1 MAQLERAFYDKGK
14 DKGLER
20 IFINELN
27 DCINQKVL
35 LSGWVH
41 KITDLSH
48 VVFIKLRDKSG
59 VIQLVCEKEQ
69 IEDLRLENA
78 VEVVGKL
85 CSNEK
90 APGKIE
96 VLVEKFE
103 ILGST
108 YYDKL
113 PFEINSFK
121 NKAALETQL
130 DHRTIAL
137 RRPEIRAIFKIQSE
151 IETAFRDYLKEKHFE
166 QIHTAK
172 IIDSST
178 EGGSEMFTIN
188 YFDRR
193 SFLAQSPQ
201 FYKQMM
207 VGAGFERVFEIG
219 HAYRAE
225 LHNTWRHL
233 NEYVSLDVEMGFI
246 KDEFELMD
254 LEEGFINYLFNHLN
268 KVCKKE
274 LEMYKIDLPNEVF
287 IPRITL
293 QEAHAILLDK
303 YNKKSPI
310 GNIDA
315 EGEVLISK
323 YVKEKYNCDFVFLT
337 KYPVS
342 KRPMYTMTDDE
353 NKELTKSFDLIYD
366 GLEITT
372 GGQRINDYEML
383 KENIIKFGLNP
394 EEFDFYLETFKYG
407 MPPHGGFA
415 IGLERLTMKILKLTN
430 IREATLIPR
439 DMKRLT
445 P

>member
-1 MAQLERAFYDKGK
+1 MAHLERM
-14 DKGLER
+14 
-20 IFINELN
+20 FINELN
-27 DCINQKVL
+27 DCINQIVL
-35 LSGWVH
+35 LRGWIY
-41 KITDLSH
+41 KITDLSY
-48 VVFIKLRDKSG
+48 VVFVKLRDKSG
-59 VIQLVCEKEQ
+59 VIQLVCKKEQ
-69 IEDLRLENA
+69 VKNLRLENA
-78 VEVVGKL
+78 VEVIGTV
-85 CSNEK
+85 CSDEK

-96 VLVEKFE
+96 IIAEE
-103 ILGST
+103 IKVVGNT

-113 PFEINSFK
+113 PFEINSIK

-130 DHRTIAL
+130 DHRTISL
-137 RRPEIRAIFKIQSE
+137 RRPEIRAIFKVQSE
-151 IETAFRDYLKEKHFE
+151 IETAFRDYLKERNFE

-178 EGGSEMFTIN
+178 EGGSEMFTVN
-188 YFDRR
+188 YFDKR

-246 KDEFELMD
+246 KDEYELMD
-254 LEEGFINYLFNHLN
+254 LEEGFINYLLNHLN

-274 LEMYKIDLPNEVF
+274 LDMYKIDLPSEVS
-287 IPRITL
+287 IPKITL
-293 QEAHAILLDK
+293 QEAHEILLNK

-315 EGEVLISK
+315 QGEVLISK

-342 KRPMYTMTDDE
+342 KRPMYTMPDDE

-394 EEFDFYLETFKYG
+394 EDFGFYLETFKYG
-407 MPPHGGFA
+407 MPTHGGFA

>member
-1 MAQLERAFYDKGK
+1 MAQLEKIFLNDDENKK
-14 DKGLER
+14 LER
-20 IFINELN
+20 VFINELDKLDN
-27 DCINQKVL
+27 KRVML
-35 LSGWVH
+35 RGWVH

-48 VVFIKLRDKSG
+48 IVFVKLRDKSG
-59 VIQLVCEKEQ
+59 IVQLVCDKDQ
-69 IEDLRLENA
+69 IKNIRLENA
-78 VEVVGKL
+78 IEVIGTK
-85 CSNEK
+85 CENEK
-90 APGKIE
+90 APGGIE
-96 VLVEKFE
+96 IKVEE
-103 ILGST
+103 IKVVGKT
-108 YYDKL
+108 YYEKL
-113 PFEINSFK
+113 PFEVNSYK
-121 NKAALETQL
+121 NKATLETQL

-137 RRPEIRAIFKIQSE
+137 RRPEIRAIFKVQSE
-151 IETAFRDYLKEKHFE
+151 IESAFVTYLKERNFE
-166 QIHTAK
+166 EIHTAK

-178 EGGSEMFTIN
+178 EGGSEMFTVN

-246 KDEFELMD
+246 KDEYELMD
-254 LEEGFINYLFNHLN
+254 LEEGFINYLYEHLN
-268 KVCKKE
+268 KTCKKE
-274 LEMYKIDLPNEVF
+274 LEMYKIELPQKVN

-293 QEAHAILLDK
+293 NKAHEILLEK
-303 YNKKSPI
+303 YNKKSPL

-323 YVKEKYNCDFVFLT
+323 YVKEKYDCDFVFLT

-342 KRPMYTMTDDE
+342 KRPMYTMMDDE
-353 NKELTKSFDLIYD
+353 DKNLTKSFDLIFD

-372 GGQRINDYEML
+372 GGQRIHDYEML
-383 KENIIKFGLNP
+383 KENIIKFNLNP
-394 EEFDFYLETFKYG
+394 NDFDFYLETFKYG
-407 MPPHGGFA
+407 MPPHGGFD
-415 IGLERLTMKILKLTN
+415 IGLERLTMKILKLSN
-430 IREATLIPR
+430 IREAALVPR